1 METLEGGSLSRDGV
15 KTFRGLCVSR
25 GENRTLNGRGE
36 AVSRSL
42 WEQGALLGQVLL
54 PPHSCVHTY
63 RGGERVFMGSQIGCT
78 TLSRL

>member
-1 METLEGGSLSRDGV
+1 M
-15 KTFRGLCVSR
+15 SR

-36 AVSRSL
+36 SVSRSL

-63 RGGERVFMGSQIGCT
+63 RGGERVFMGSRIGCT